1 MSVLT
6 GKERPRGI
14 IFRKRCRAA
23 CRMAAAGAFRVSGH
37 QTGCL
42 RAGGKR
48 RPVFSELSGGARRS
62 GRRRRRSFR
71 KFNQNNVVANLTDGF
86 PGNDDVFFS
95 AQDAA
100 EFGRTRYDQRDNPS
114 GDAVEIYVCRTAQ
127 RTAAADIDN
136 FFLLQVDQAHEKSPF
151 FPVYD

>member
-1 MSVLT
+1 MPD
-6 GKERPRGI
+6 GGRRG
-14 IFRKRCRAA
+14 F
-23 CRMAAAGAFRVSGH
+23 SGVRSSDR
-37 QTGCL
+37 L
-42 RAGGKR
+42 PESRGKR

-100 EFGRTRYDQRDNPS
+100 EFGRTRYNQRDNPS
-114 GDAVEIYVCRTAQ
+114 GDTVEIYVCRTAQ
-127 RTAAADIDN
+127 GTAAADIDN
-136 FFLLQVDQAHEKSPF
+136 FFLLQIDQTNEKVLF
-151 FPVYD
+151 FQYMID